1 MKIIHNFN
9 LGFQYGNRFK
19 LGENPVSTMI
29 SGLFGLG
36 ETEMTNEANADIAA
50 AQIRLQQ
57 EENQKNR
64 DYNTAEAE
72 KARQHEINMIRETPS
87 LQVQGM
93 REAGINPQVALSN
106 STQVATG
113 GSSGTQQASYS
124 GGLSPVPYQ
133 AQNPASAFAQVAQ
146 GLSSLASA
154 KEKGANVG
162 LIEKQ
167 VENMAID
174 SQMKKALTDGYKLS
188 NELQKLDLK
197 YRDKKL
203 LQDIQEQ
210 VVRMA
215 ATTAQGKLFT
225 EQAKI
230 QSSVEALNRSLANY
244 HGQNADYLK
253 LKIANY
259 TVELNSVLK
268 LNAAQTYKANQE
280 AHESGVRATG
290 LAFDNAIKKVDS
302 ENAAKL
308 AIDKLNA
315 LKAQYMTDA
324 SKSATQRK
332 QFEIEC
338 SKLNKVLE
346 MYRKHPNKAA
356 LDAALDNFNEHFPI
370 LGGFIKA
377 LKP

>member
-1 MKIIHNFN
+1 MKIIHNN
-9 LGFQYGNRFK
+9 NPGFQYGNRFK

-29 SGLFGLG
+29 SGVFGLG
-36 ETEMTNEANADIAA
+36 ETEMTNESNEAIAN

-93 REAGINPQVALSN
+93 REAGINPQVALSD

-124 GGLSPVPYQ
+124 SGLSPVPYQ

-197 YRDKKL
+197 YKDKKL

-225 EQAKI
+225 EQATI
-230 QSSVEALNRSLANY
+230 QRSVEELNRSLANY

-290 LAFDNAIKKVDS
+290 IAFDNAIKKVDS

-324 SKSATQRK
+324 SKSVTQRK

-338 SKLNKVLE
+338 AKLNKVLE